1 MGREGLFHFI
11 QFMNENWVSMV
22 LRIFVT
28 REKGAENIKN
38 LVITLKMD
46 FLGQGDSLRSVALVL
61 GDCGRGVFTG

>member
-1 MGREGLFHFI
+1 M
-11 QFMNENWVSMV
+11 SMV